1 MTSGEVGRS
10 AGRTGE
16 DRGSLR
22 SAQGLPLSGLDSFK
36 TRSIPDGS
44 PMNPR
49 SPSGRDRRTIGSSSG
64 KSGICPGSGRYP
76 VGTLFTYLSAFA
88 RYFVA
93 SEAKDRQTI
102 DKEQAKR
109 QQSPEKEP
117 QIGNAF
123 AGGNE
128 VSDRREVVTL
138 FAPCS
143 PLVRPLFGKCLP
155 ILYRFSTDCL
165 LFLYVFC
172 RETVDKHRTEGR
184 AVPKRLRSSSEQGM
198 DRAPAKCRS
207 GKDEVLAKYLKKASS
222 LLYSASDSVAKSIAR
237 ASGLGRT
244 CVQSCSTVV
253 RPLFE
258 SCSTASR
265 SPVEA

>member
-1 MTSGEVGRS
+1 MSPSGLLHRNDERELRSCDGR
-10 AGRTGE
+10 AGE
-16 DRGSLR
+16 DKGSLH
-22 SAQGLPLSGLDSFK
+22 SAQGLPLSGLDSAK

-49 SPSGRDRRTIGSSSG
+49 SPSGFDRESIGSSSG

-76 VGTLFTYLSAFA
+76 VGASATYLSPTGGVADGSQA
-88 RYFVA
+88 RNNQGTT
-93 SEAKDRQTI
+93 E
-102 DKEQAKR
+102 EQAKR
-109 QQSPEKEP
+109 QQNPEKEP

-155 ILYRFSTDCL
+155 ILYRLSTDCL

-207 GKDEVLAKYLKKASS
+207 GKDEVLTKYLKKASS
-222 LLYSASDSVAKSIAR
+222 LLYSASDSVTKS
-237 ASGLGRT
+237 
-244 CVQSCSTVV
+244 
-253 RPLFE
+253 
-258 SCSTASR
+258 
-265 SPVEA
+265 

>member
-1 MTSGEVGRS
+1 MKHFFRGGEGLSCGQSDKDLSSHPIEQNNRFRDRLSTMSPSGLLLREAHRNDEREAGQSVINLVKRYPADPLLVRSSYRAGKEPVG
-10 AGRTGE
+10 AQD
-16 DRGSLR
+16 DRFH
-22 SAQGLPLSGLDSFK
+22 SAQGLPLSGLDSAK

-76 VGTLFTYLSAFA
+76 VGASAAYLSPTGGVADGSQA
-88 RYFVA
+88 RNNQGTT
-93 SEAKDRQTI
+93 EK
-102 DKEQAKR
+102 QAKR

-143 PLVRPLFGKCLP
+143 PLVRTLFGKCLP
-155 ILYRFSTDCL
+155 ILYRLSTDCL

-172 RETVDKHRTEGR
+172 RETVDKH
-184 AVPKRLRSSSEQGM
+184 
-198 DRAPAKCRS
+198 
-207 GKDEVLAKYLKKASS
+207 
-222 LLYSASDSVAKSIAR
+222 
-237 ASGLGRT
+237 
-244 CVQSCSTVV
+244 
-253 RPLFE
+253 
-258 SCSTASR
+258 
-265 SPVEA
+265 